1 MEKTKI
7 INFLA
12 ILDILL
18 FLSLPVIAAW
28 NLLATPFE
36 IPASPLQEEQRSN
49 MAKFKGYE
57 DTLTP
62 DVYEIAFEK
71 YDVPDEDTET
81 EPLASAQIT
90 PAVQSVA
97 YTLSDRGETPTPT
110 PEPTAVPTA
119 APTVTPIPEV
129 TEEPTQVA
137 LDLSNSPQSLTP
149 EQITFLGNCEAGMDP
164 TKNTGNG
171 YYGAFQFSYG
181 TWQSMNTGYERA
193 DLAPLEVQ
201 IDAVQRLLQRSS
213 IYTQFP
219 ACARKMQSLGMI

>member
-12 ILDILL
+12 TLDILL

-62 DVYEIAFEK
+62 GVYEIAFEK
-71 YDVPDEDTET
+71 YDDPEQNTET
-81 EPLASAQIT
+81 EALASAQIT

-97 YTLSDRGETPTPT
+97 YTLIDREETPTPT
-110 PEPTAVPTA
+110 PEPTAVPTVL
-119 APTVTPIPEV
+119 PTATPTPEALK
-129 TEEPTQVA
+129 PTQVA
-137 LDLSNSPQSLTP
+137 VDLSNSPQSLTP